1 MFRRGTQ
8 LNWGSSCKSGTGVT
22 VWSVLDPLS
31 NHGEPPVNMVYS
43 KTMLGSALFVTV
55 VVRTKALFLNEMA
68 G

>member
-1 MFRRGTQ
+1 M
-8 LNWGSSCKSGTGVT
+8 
-22 VWSVLDPLS
+22 WSRLDPLS
-31 NHGEPPVNMVYS
+31 NHGEPPVTMVYS